1 MLPTIPANELST
13 LNQIYNTLEYNKRGK
28 NPMATFKP
36 FKAVRPVPDKAQAIA
51 SLPYDV
57 MDSDEA
63 RAEVQKNPLS
73 FIHVEKPEVDLPE
86 GIDLYDPKVYAKAKE
101 NLYNYINDR
110 HMIQDEK
117 PMFYI
122 YRQTMDGRS
131 QFGLVGLSS
140 VDEYMDGTIKKH
152 ELTRAEKEADRI
164 KHVDTCDAHPSPVFF
179 TYRHQEAIDDVVRKV
194 CENKQAVYDF
204 VSDDGIGHT
213 LWLMDDPSDIKA
225 IEDAFAKLP
234 YLYVADGHHR
244 TASAAKVGLL
254 RREQY
259 PNYTGEEEFNYFMTV
274 IFPDNHLKIFDY
286 NRVVKD
292 LNGNSSAEFL
302 TKVREKWNVEEVSA
316 GSSFNPSHLHQ
327 MSMYLDGKWYFISPK
342 SGTWNEKDVV
352 ENLDVSIL
360 QKNLLHPIL
369 GIEDPR
375 TDKRIDFV
383 GGIRGLSELVK
394 RVDSG
399 KEKVAFAMYPTS
411 MDELIGIADAGQIM
425 PPKSTW
431 FEPKL
436 RSGLFIH
443 LLK

>member
-1 MLPTIPANELST
+1 
-13 LNQIYNTLEYNKRGK
+13 
-28 NPMATFKP
+28 MATFKP
-36 FKAVRPVPDKAQAIA
+36 FKAVRPVPEKAQAIA

-63 RAEVQKNPLS
+63 RIEVKKNPLS
-73 FIHVEKPEVDLPE
+73 YIHVEKPEVDLPE

-101 NLYNYINDR
+101 NLYNYIKNG
-110 HMIQDEK
+110 HMIQDDK

-122 YRQTMDGRS
+122 YRQEMDGRY

-164 KHVDTCDAHPSPVFF
+164 RHVDTCDAHPSPVFF
-179 TYRHQEAIDDVVRKV
+179 TYRHQDDIDAIVAKV
-194 CENKQAVYDF
+194 CNNSTPVYDF
-204 VSDDGIGHT
+204 KSDDGIGHT
-213 LWLMDDPSDIKA
+213 LWLMDNDADIKA
-225 IEDAFAKLP
+225 IETAFARMR

-244 TASAAKVGLL
+244 TASAAKVGLI
-254 RREQY
+254 RREQF
-259 PNYTGEEEFNYFMTV
+259 PNYTGEEEFNFFMTV

-292 LNGNSSAEFL
+292 LNGYSKEEFFA
-302 TKVREKWNVEEVSA
+302 KVKEDWIVEEVAA
-316 GSSFNPSHLHQ
+316 GADYKPSHLHQ
-327 MSMYLDGKWYFISPK
+327 VSMYIDGKWYFISPK
-342 SGTWNEKDVV
+342 AGSWKESDVV

-369 GIEDPR
+369 GITDPR

-383 GGIRGLSELVK
+383 GGIRGLGELVR

-399 KEKVAFAMYPTS
+399 REVVAFAMYPTS
-411 MDELIGIADAGQIM
+411 MDELIGIADAGEIM

>member
-1 MLPTIPANELST
+1 
-13 LNQIYNTLEYNKRGK
+13 
-28 NPMATFKP
+28 MATFKP
-36 FKAVRPVPDKAQAIA
+36 FKAVRPVPEKAQAIA

-63 RAEVQKNPLS
+63 RIEVKKNPLS
-73 FIHVEKPEVDLPE
+73 YIHVEKPEVDLPE

-101 NLYNYINDR
+101 NLYNYIKNG
-110 HMIQDEK
+110 HMIQDDK

-122 YRQTMDGRS
+122 YRQEMDGRY

-164 KHVDTCDAHPSPVFF
+164 RHVDTCDAHPSPVFF
-179 TYRHQEAIDDVVRKV
+179 TYRHQDDIDAIVAKV
-194 CENKQAVYDF
+194 CNNSTPVYDF
-204 VSDDGIGHT
+204 KSDDGIGHT
-213 LWLMDDPSDIKA
+213 LWLMDNDADIKA
-225 IEDAFAKLP
+225 IETAFARMR

-244 TASAAKVGLL
+244 TASAAKVGLV
-254 RREQY
+254 RREQF
-259 PNYTGEEEFNYFMTV
+259 PNYTGEEEFNFFMTV

-292 LNGNSSAEFL
+292 LNGYSKEEFFA
-302 TKVREKWNVEEVSA
+302 KVKEDWIVEEVAA
-316 GSSFNPSHLHQ
+316 GADYKPSHLHQ
-327 MSMYLDGKWYFISPK
+327 VSMYIDGKWYFISPK
-342 SGTWNEKDVV
+342 AGSWKESDVV

-369 GIEDPR
+369 GINDPR

-383 GGIRGLSELVK
+383 GGIRGLGELVR

-399 KEKVAFAMYPTS
+399 REVVAFAMYPTS
-411 MDELIGIADAGQIM
+411 MDELIGIADAGEIM